1 MWWFSFPLPGWGGIL
16 RRMRRIGGAGLLVA
30 VVLMFGA
37 AGCGFSS
44 GGSGEASGEASVSP
58 SAMGVSEALAAY
70 TAAAAPGCETADECQ
85 DLTAAKLVAAM
96 DVRAAMKAEDPVK
109 FAEPIGF
116 VDLAEKRAEHYG
128 MDNLGAKGNSFAV
141 SQPLQ
146 KMVAWFR
153 EHPEAS

>member
-1 MWWFSFPLPGWGGIL
+1 MGGIL
-16 RRMRRIGGAGLLVA
+16 RRMRRIRGLGTVVA
-30 VVLMFGA
+30 VVLVFGA

-44 GGSGEASGEASVSP
+44 GGGEASGESTVSAQPSV
-58 SAMGVSEALAAY
+58 MGVQEALDAY
-70 TAAAAPGCETADECQ
+70 STAAAPGCETADECQ

-109 FAEPIGF
+109 FGEPIGF

-146 KMVAWFR
+146 QMVAWFR
-153 EHPEAS
+153 EHPGAS

>member
-1 MWWFSFPLPGWGGIL
+1 
-16 RRMRRIGGAGLLVA
+16 
-30 VVLMFGA
+30 
-37 AGCGFSS
+37 
-44 GGSGEASGEASVSP
+44 
-58 SAMGVSEALAAY
+58 MGVQEALDAY
-70 TAAAAPGCETADECQ
+70 STAAAPGCETADECQ

-109 FAEPIGF
+109 FGEPIGF

-146 KMVAWFR
+146 QMVAWFR